1 MEGKYAPFHILQET
15 VFASVAS
22 WITELSYHFYSPFTC
37 STFSSTFLSL
47 SLNPIVLFYF
57 NNAMSSRK
65 IRYQISFFEG
75 SEEYG

>member
-1 MEGKYAPFHILQET
+1 MEGKHASFHILQEI

-37 STFSSTFLSL
+37 STFSSIFLSL

-57 NNAMSSRK
+57 NNAMPSRK
-65 IRYQISFFEG
+65 IRYQISFFKE
-75 SEEYG
+75 SEKYG